1 MEGGSRPIGA
11 TRIQAV
17 ARRVKDP
24 RGGEWIVRR
33 RWLEHRRR
41 LVGSALTRPQPQ
53 HSGQAFAFVLFLPFG
68 AAWLLLTIFD
78 LGRGVIARAAGSPW
92 TVEARR
98 NALKR
103 EQLVWRVV
111 GWSQSRR
118 ALEEAVSALSRG
130 DELTSFGEPERTIVR

>member
-41 LVGSALTRPQPQ
+41 LVGS
-53 HSGQAFAFVLFLPFG
+53 
-68 AAWLLLTIFD
+68 D

>member
-1 MEGGSRPIGA
+1 M
-11 TRIQAV
+11 
-17 ARRVKDP
+17 
-24 RGGEWIVRR
+24 RR
-33 RWLEHRRR
+33 RWLEKRRR
-41 LVGSALTRPQPQ
+41 LVGSALTRPQRHQ
-53 HSGQAFAFVLFLPFG
+53 SGQAFAFVLFLPFG

-78 LGRGVIARAAGSPW
+78 FVRAAITRASGAPW

-111 GWSQSRR
+111 GWSESRR
-118 ALEEAVSALSRG
+118 ALDEAASALSRG